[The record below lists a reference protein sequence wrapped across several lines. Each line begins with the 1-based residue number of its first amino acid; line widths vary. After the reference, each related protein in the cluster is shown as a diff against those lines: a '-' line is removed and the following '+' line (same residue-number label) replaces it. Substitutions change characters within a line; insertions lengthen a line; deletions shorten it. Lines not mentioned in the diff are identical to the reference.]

1 MKKAEQFVVE
11 CMLGEREPTVQILP
25 LVMKYRE
32 LAKIVERC
40 ESYQRSIDQRMNK
53 LYDAAVVLAA

>member
-1 MKKAEQFVVE
+1 
-11 CMLGEREPTVQILP
+11 MLGEREPTVQISP

-32 LAKIVERC
+32 LAKIVEQC
-40 ESYQRSIDQRMNK
+40 ESYPRSIDQRMNK